1 MLTTFR
7 HATRPHA
14 HHKNAPKIIG
24 AIDDLSY
31 LMGVITVLVNLPQ
44 LYAVWT
50 SPTVAGVSIISWF
63 GFFLGSLF
71 WLFYGLLHRE
81 KPIIIM
87 NGALLFVQ
95 GLIVIGLL
103 RH

>member
-1 MLTTFR
+1 MLSTFR
-7 HATRPHA
+7 HAARA
-14 HHKNAPKIIG
+14 HTHKKNAPKIIET
-24 AIDDLSY
+24 IDDLSY
-31 LMGVITVLVNLPQ
+31 LMGIVTVLVNLPQ

-50 SPTVAGVSIISWF
+50 SPNIGGVSIISWF

-87 NGALLFVQ
+87 NGALLLVQ
-95 GLIVIGLL
+95 GLIVVGLL